1 MSTEHIDQSF
11 LVSDGVNY
19 SYFCK
24 FDELKDVVARS
35 KKTTKTTFPTI
46 KNSCYHPTD
55 DNESSSL
62 LRSKSEERD

>member
-1 MSTEHIDQSF
+1 MIRLSTEHIDQSF

-35 KKTTKTTFPTI
+35 KKTTFPTI

-62 LRSKSEERD
+62 PRSKSEESD